1 MDYSDWVE
9 SNGRVWLH
17 DDMTALAQFAY
28 VNPIIRAFH
37 WYNGSRKKCY
47 KNDFESCFSCE
58 KGVPSQ
64 LDYTYGVF
72 TANKD
77 QTIRYI
83 STNLSTHNLIQRSF
97 TQLFEENVNP
107 CSVLYEIH
115 RGKVKTAT
123 GREVKGYNITGL
135 IEIEDGVGI
144 NARPAFIEEV
154 DRPSPF
160 PEDAKWVVPRMV
172 ADGLLDKDGHEFDLI
187 SLFLVMKE
195 RFPSYADSE
204 LKQFCIRLINN
215 GTLDLRRAVENAW
228 AI

>member
-72 TANKD
+72 TARKD

-107 CSVLYEIH
+107 CSILYEIH

-123 GREVKGYNITGL
+123 GREVKGYNVASQIDMDSDVL
-135 IEIEDGVGI
+135 IGSVS
-144 NARPAFIEEV
+144 AFVEEV

-160 PEDAKWVVPRMV
+160 PDEATWVVPRAI
-172 ADGLLDKDGHEFDLI
+172 ADGLLNVDGHEFDLI
-187 SLFLVMKE
+187 SLFLVMKD
-195 RFPSYADSE
+195 RFPSHSDSE
-204 LKQFCIRLINN
+204 LKQFAIRLINN
-215 GTLDLRRAVENAW
+215 GTLDLRRAVENTW
-228 AI
+228 ET

>member
-17 DDMTALAQFAY
+17 DSMTALGQFAY
-28 VNPIIRAFH
+28 VNPIMRAHH
-37 WYNGSRKKCY
+37 WYNGKKKRCY
-47 KNDFESCFSCE
+47 KNDYEKCFSCE

-64 LDYTYGVF
+64 LDYTYGIF
-72 TANKD
+72 TASKD
-77 QTIRYI
+77 KTIRYL
-83 STNLSTHNLIQRSF
+83 STNLSTHNTIQRSF
-97 TQLFEENVNP
+97 AQLFEENVNP
-107 CSVLYEIH
+107 CSVLYEVH

-160 PEDAKWVVPRMV
+160 PEDAKWVVPRMI

>member
-1 MDYSDWVE
+1 MEYSDWVE

-58 KGVPSQ
+58 KGVPAQ

-72 TANKD
+72 TADGD

-83 STNLSTHNLIQRSF
+83 STNLSTHNLIQRGFS
-97 TQLFEENVNP
+97 QLFEENVNP
-107 CSVLYEIH
+107 CSILFEIH

-123 GREVKGYNITGL
+123 GREVKGYNTKSL
-135 IEIEDGVGI
+135 IEKVDEKIDVTMS
-144 NARPAFIEEV
+144 PFILEV

-160 PEDAKWVVPRMV
+160 PDEATWIVPRLV
-172 ADGLLDKDGHEFDLI
+172 ADGLIDKDGQEFDLI
-187 SLFLVMKE
+187 SLFLVMKD
-195 RFPSYADSE
+195 RFPGHSDSE
-204 LKQFCIRLINN
+204 LKQFAIRLINN
-215 GTLDLRRAVENAW
+215 GTLDLRRAVENTW
-228 AI
+228 ET

>member
-1 MDYSDWVE
+1 MEYSDWVE
-9 SNGRVWLH
+9 SNGRVWLN
-17 DDMTALAQFAY
+17 DDMTALGQFAY

-58 KGVPSQ
+58 KGVPAQ
-64 LDYTYGVF
+64 LDYTYGIF

-77 QTIRYI
+77 KTIRYI

-97 TQLFEENVNP
+97 SQLFEENVNP
-107 CSVLYEIH
+107 CSILFEIH

-123 GREVKGYNITGL
+123 GREVKGYNVNSQIDIQDGEITTL
-135 IEIEDGVGI
+135 MS
-144 NARPAFIEEV
+144 PFIEEV

-160 PEDAKWVVPRMV
+160 PEDSTWLVPRMV
-172 ADGLLDKDGHEFDLI
+172 ADGLLDKDGQEFDLI

-195 RFPSYADSE
+195 RFPSHSDSE
-204 LKQFCIRLINN
+204 LKQFAIRLINN
-215 GTLDLRRAVENAW
+215 GTLDLRRAVENKW
-228 AI
+228 ET